1 MELAQLRYFRE
12 IARLGS
18 MTAAARALGLRQP
31 TLSAA
36 VRQLEEELG
45 ATLLQRHRGGAS
57 LTAAGSELL
66 RHADEIFALLD
77 RAAAGIAGLEH
88 DLVGHFVLGCH
99 ESLGAYFLPRL
110 LPVVL
115 KDAPKI
121 ALSLRNAPSA
131 EVLAAVLEREVHLG
145 LVVNPHPHP
154 DLVMVP
160 LFADAVDFFVRA
172 PANAPAAP
180 SGAAIYA
187 PRAAPP
193 TSSPPR
199 SRSSTPAPHLRRSRP
214 AVRRAARAARRA
226 RRRAPTSA
234 LLRRLRAG
242 QEPRPRRR
250 RGRDPAA
257 PDRRLRPRGRAASP
271 PPAAPDRP
279 RRDRPRLPRR
289 PAEDPRRRLPQG
301 RDRQHQP
308 RHARHRPAPPPALT
322 ASPEQPPRRVA
333 TARPGAS

>member
-115 KDAPKI
+115 QDAPKI

-180 SGAAIYA
+180 SGAAVYA
-187 PRAAPP
+187 PESCATHEFTAAIDILNAGPLIFAGRVQQC
-193 TSSPPR
+193 SELLEQLAERGAVPR
-199 SRSSTPAPHLRRSRP
+199 RLLSCGDFELVKSLALAGVGVAILPRRI
-214 AVRRAARAARRA
+214 AAYGHDGA
-226 RRRAPTSA
+226 
-234 LLRRLRAG
+234 LRRLHPRLPIFPDEIVLVYRADLPKTRAAAFLKDAIASTSRAMPDIG
-242 QEPRPRRR
+242 LRPRPR
-250 RGRDPAA
+250 
-257 PDRRLRPRGRAASP
+257 
-271 PPAAPDRP
+271 
-279 RRDRPRLPRR
+279 
-289 PAEDPRRRLPQG
+289 
-301 RDRQHQP
+301 
-308 RHARHRPAPPPALT
+308 
-322 ASPEQPPRRVA
+322 
-333 TARPGAS
+333 